1 LAQTPQGFRRTE
13 TRAFFEV
20 TGPLTDDVQALE
32 RAGRPVEI
40 VRGSADNFKVT
51 LPEDFDLCR
60 RILAARKD
68 R

>member
-1 LAQTPQGFRRTE
+1 M
-13 TRAFFEV
+13 